1 MYQNIASAGL
11 VFTTVNDQECA
22 LSGIGT
28 CTDSSI
34 VIPAEH
40 MGRRVTMI
48 ADMAFAHNHAITS
61 IMVPAT
67 VKRLGDYAFAWCH
80 NLHAVTFE
88 NNGVHT
94 IGERCFI
101 GCDKLMQLYLGDS
114 LSTIGE
120 KAFAFCSSLCTLALP
135 YGTRTVGHSAFEGCR
150 SLQTVILPETLEKLS
165 DNMFG
170 ACISLTSVSLSSL
183 TRSIGYYAF
192 SYCRNL
198 KHINVGNALVDDNAF
213 FGCESLAC

>member
-1 MYQNIASAGL
+1 MHQIIASAGL
-11 VFTTVNDQECA
+11 AFTSLNENECS

-28 CTDSSI
+28 CRDSNI

-40 MGRRVTMI
+40 MGRAVTQI
-48 ADMAFAHNHAITS
+48 SDMAFAHNHDIISVMIPSS
-61 IMVPAT
+61 IKHV
-67 VKRLGDYAFAWCH
+67 GDYAFAWCH

-88 NNGVHT
+88 NHGVQT

-101 GCDKLMQLYLGDS
+101 GCDKLTQLYLGDS
-114 LSTIGE
+114 IRAICE
-120 KAFAFCSSLCTLALP
+120 KAFAFCASLRTLALP
-135 YGTRTVGHSAFEGCR
+135 FGTRTVGHSAFEGCR
-150 SLQTVILPETLEKLS
+150 SLETVILPETLEALP

-198 KHINVGNALVDDNAF
+198 KHINVGNALVDEHAF
-213 FGCESLAC
+213 FGCEALAS